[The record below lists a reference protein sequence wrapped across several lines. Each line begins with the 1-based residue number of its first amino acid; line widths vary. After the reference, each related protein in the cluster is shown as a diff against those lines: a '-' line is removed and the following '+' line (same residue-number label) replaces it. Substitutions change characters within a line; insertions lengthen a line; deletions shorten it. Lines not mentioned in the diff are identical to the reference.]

1 MISDEEPKES
11 QEGSSRGIA
20 SQESCEWDSFQDTS
34 SYFCDSL
41 DSTIA
46 CQTYRLNSSTD
57 NLLLDH
63 WLQEYADSEETENIS
78 RW

>member
-46 CQTYRLNSSTD
+46 CKTYRLNSSTD

-63 WLQEYADSEETENIS
+63 WLQEDADSEETENIS
-78 RW
+78 R